1 MFSIIGSSKIKETL
15 LGEQPYKLT
24 RRKTIEKTQKTITLV
39 SSIGAD
45 GGQPSKTYTPISA
58 ETADRFRSELSLKPC
73 RATMRDGCDDCDGVF
88 GGGNF
93 IVAPS
98 RRKKDGSR
106 SALWNKVKTKA
117 KPVV

>member
-1 MFSIIGSSKIKETL
+1 MNHKE
-15 LGEQPYKLT
+15 
-24 RRKTIEKTQKTITLV
+24 IETTALV

-45 GGQPSKTYTPISA
+45 GGQPSKTYTPISE

>member
-1 MFSIIGSSKIKETL
+1 MSKAKETTALHL
-15 LGEQPYKLT
+15 LAQMEGNSPKCIHPMNTFRIPRTFSADPGGE
-24 RRKTIEKTQKTITLV
+24 ITLRTV
-39 SSIGAD
+39 VE
-45 GGQPSKTYTPISA
+45 TP
-58 ETADRFRSELSLKPC
+58 P
-73 RATMRDGCDDCDGVF
+73 RDGCDDCDGVF

-98 RRKKDGSR
+98 REEKGGSR